1 MPVVRIADEFAFYE
15 FEAEIIAGPVSTQ
28 IDARQRKRPRW
39 LQVTLYRK
47 EDGSYVLHSVNL
59 SVVWHLDA
67 HADSHVRKP
76 ENTPWS
82 RLDRDAVYCGSL
94 PVREGRQH
102 CPLAGRRGPRRAG
115 QVVVTELPQ
124 HKVSSHP
131 DVPSV
136 IRAVTLARRGDSS
149 VSAALSEPM
158 RELLVE
164 AEENDPAF
172 AGAARPVIRM

>member
-1 MPVVRIADEFAFYE
+1 MPVVRIIDEFAEYV
-15 FEAEIIAGPVSTQ
+15 FEADVIAGPVSTR
-28 IDARQRKRPRW
+28 IDARSRPRPRW
-39 LQVTLYRK
+39 MEATLYRK
-47 EDGSYVLHSVNL
+47 SDGTYVLHQVNK

-76 ENTPWS
+76 ENVPWS
-82 RLDRDAVYCGSL
+82 RLPRDAVYCGSL

-102 CPLAGRRGPRRAG
+102 CPLAGRRGPRSAG

-124 HKVSSHP
+124 QKVSTHP
-131 DVPSV
+131 DVHAV
-136 IRAVTLARRGDSS
+136 IRAVTLARRGDGS

-172 AGAARPVIRM
+172 AGAARPVVRM